1 MLRNYL
7 TIALRNVLKNK
18 VFSGINILGLGIGL
32 AACLLIFQFVRYELS
47 YDTFHAKIDRT
58 YRVTNDRFQ
67 QGKLIQHGTITY
79 PTIGPAMARDFP
91 EIEEYTRLMPGF
103 GLNIRIDDQHFRGGD
118 SHFADE
124 HFFSVFSFS
133 MLAGDRVSALKEPFS
148 AVLTEHA
155 ARRYFPALR
164 TDYTAM
170 IGKTFYWGLDK
181 VPYTVTGVCQDV
193 PANSHIQFDVLMS
206 YATLI
211 QVTKSDA
218 DNSWTWS
225 DMRHYLVLK
234 PGVDYKQLEAK
245 FDAFSDRY
253 FQGDKVSGSVEKFYL
268 QPLRDAHLYSHYEY
282 DIAKVA
288 SGKAVWAML
297 IVALF
302 ILLIAWIN
310 YINLTTSRALDRAK
324 EVGLRK
330 VMGALKSQLIKQFIL
345 ESLIITSLSF
355 GAALVLV
362 QLLQASFNTIT
373 GNDLSL
379 WQVIQT
385 TDAQTLIGVAAFLL
399 VGALVSGF
407 YPALVLSSY
416 QPVTVLKG
424 KFQRSGRGNFLRKA
438 LVIVQFTSSAAL
450 ITGTIIVSK
459 QLNYINDM
467 DLGMVIDN
475 TVVVSAPE
483 LATWDSSF
491 VQRVEDYKHAL
502 LQVDGVESAATSG
515 NLPGDRLARGFDLHL
530 KEQTSAKYTM
540 SYLGADHHFVT
551 TYHVSLAAGR
561 GFLPTDHQVNYDAIR
576 SVMLNVKAVR
586 LLGIDNPEDAV
597 GKELTDDEHT
607 WTIVGVFNDFHQ
619 ESLKNPIEAMI
630 LMPVYSTFADTSIKI
645 KTEDTKHVLASIEG
659 IYKKYFPGN
668 SFEYFFLKDRYNRQY
683 TDDMRFG
690 QIIGIFTGLAII
702 VACLG
707 LIGLSSYTAMQRTKE
722 IGIRK
727 VLGASVVHIVSLL
740 SADFVRLVLVAAVL
754 SIPIAYFGMQNWLQG
769 YAYRVTPGWVQFVVP
784 LLLVLLIAAVTISF
798 QVLKAAMKNPVDTL
812 KHE

>member
-7 TIALRNVLKNK
+7 TVAFRNIVKNK

-67 QGKLIQHGTITY
+67 HGKLIQHGTITY
-79 PTIGPAMARDFP
+79 PAVGPAMVRDFP
-91 EIEEYTRLMPGF
+91 EIEEYTRLMPAGT
-103 GLNIRIDDQHFRGGD
+103 LNIRIDDQHIRSGQ

-133 MLAGDRVSALKEPFS
+133 MLAGDRLTALKEPLS

-155 ARRYFPALR
+155 AKQFFPAQGA
-164 TDYTAM
+164 DYASM
-170 IGKTFYWGLDK
+170 IGKTFYWGTDTE
-181 VPYTVTGVCQDV
+181 PYTVKAICQDI
-193 PANSHIQFDVLMS
+193 PANSHIQFDVLIS
-206 YATLI
+206 YATLVHAT
-211 QVTKSDA
+211 QMEA

-234 PGVDYKQLEAK
+234 PGVDHTQLEAK
-245 FDAFSDRY
+245 FPAFSDRH

-268 QPLRDAHLYSHYEY
+268 QPLRDAHLYSQYEY

-330 VMGALKSQLIKQFIL
+330 VMGAFKTQLIKQFIF
-345 ESLIITSLSF
+345 ESFILTGLAF
-355 GAALVLV
+355 VVAMMMA
-362 QLLQASFNTIT
+362 QLLQAPFNKIT

-379 WQVIQT
+379 WRIIQT
-385 TDAQTLIGVAAFLL
+385 TDTRTLVAVAALL
-399 VGALVSGF
+399 LLGALVSGF

-416 QPVTVLKG
+416 QPITVLKG
-424 KFQRSGRGNFLRKA
+424 KFQRSARGNFLRKA

-450 ITGTIIVSK
+450 ITGTIIVSQ
-459 QLNYINDM
+459 QLNFINDA

-475 TVVVSAPE
+475 TVIVNAPE
-483 LATWDSSF
+483 LSAWDSSF
-491 VQRVEDYKHAL
+491 MQRVESYKHAL
-502 LQVDGVESAATSG
+502 LQLPGVEHAATSA
-515 NLPGDRLARGFDLHL
+515 NLPGDRLARGFNLHL
-530 KEQTSAKYTM
+530 KEQTSAKYTI
-540 SYLGADHHFVT
+540 SYLGVDHHFMS
-551 TYHVSLAAGR
+551 TYNMSLVAGR
-561 GFLPTDHQVNYDAIR
+561 GFLPTDHQVDYDKIR
-576 SVMLNVKAVR
+576 SIILNVNATR
-586 LLGIDNPEDAV
+586 LLGISTPEDAI
-597 GKELTDDEHT
+597 GKELTDDKHA
-607 WTIVGVFNDFHQ
+607 WTIVGVIRDFHQ
-619 ESLKNPIEAMI
+619 ESLKSPMEPTV
-630 LMPVYSTFADTSIKI
+630 LMPTYSTYAATSIKI
-645 KTEDTKHVLASIEG
+645 KTEDTKSILASIENT
-659 IYKKYFPGN
+659 YKKYFPGN
-668 SFEYFFLKDRYNRQY
+668 AFEYFFLKDRYNRQY
-683 TDDMRFG
+683 HDDMRFG
-690 QIIGIFTGLAII
+690 KIVSIFTGLAII

-707 LIGLSSYTAMQRTKE
+707 LIGLSSYTAVQRTKE

-727 VLGASVVHIVSLL
+727 ILGASVVNIVSLL
-740 SADFVRLVLVAAVL
+740 SADFVRLVLIASLL
-754 SIPIAYFGMQNWLQG
+754 SIPIAYFSMQHWLQG
-769 YAYRVTPGWVQFVVP
+769 YAYRVTPGWAQFVIP
-784 LLLVLLIAAVTISF
+784 LLAVLLIATFTISF
-798 QVLKAAMKNPVDTL
+798 QVLKAAMRNPADTL

>member
-7 TIALRNVLKNK
+7 TVAFRNILKNK

-32 AACLLIFQFVRYELS
+32 AACLLIVQFVHYQLS

-67 QGKLIQHGTITY
+67 HGKLVQHGTIMY
-79 PTIGPAMARDFP
+79 PTIGPVMARDFP
-91 EIEEYTRLMPGF
+91 EIEEYTRLMPG
-103 GLNIRIDDQHFRGGD
+103 GTLNIRIDDQNFRGD
-118 SHFADE
+118 QCHFADE

-133 MLAGDRVSALKEPFS
+133 MLAGDRLAALKEPFS

-155 ARRYFPALR
+155 AKRYFPTLG
-164 TDYTAM
+164 TDYTSM

-181 VPYTVTGVCQDV
+181 QPYTIKAICQDV
-193 PANSHIQFDVLMS
+193 PSNSHIQFDALVS

-211 QVTKSDA
+211 RPDQHDA
-218 DNSWTWS
+218 DDSWTWS

-245 FDAFSDRY
+245 FPAFSDRY

-268 QPLRDAHLYSHYEY
+268 QPLRDAHLYSNYEY

-297 IVALF
+297 IVAVF

-330 VMGALKSQLIKQFIL
+330 VMGAFRAQLVKQFVF
-345 ESLIITSLSF
+345 ESFLITSLAF
-355 GAALVLV
+355 VLALILV
-362 QLLQASFNTIT
+362 QLLQASFNKIT
-373 GNDLSL
+373 RDDFSL
-379 WQVIQT
+379 WKIIQT
-385 TDAQTLIGVAAFLL
+385 ADAQTLIGVAAFLL
-399 VGALVSGF
+399 TGALVSGF
-407 YPALVLSSY
+407 YPALILSSY
-416 QPVTVLKG
+416 QPITVLKG
-424 KFQRSGRGNFLRKA
+424 KFQRSARGSFLRKA

-459 QLNYINDM
+459 QLNFIHEA

-475 TVVVSAPE
+475 TVIVGAPA
-483 LATWDSSF
+483 LAAWDSSF
-491 VQRVEDYKHAL
+491 IQRVESYKQAL
-502 LQVDGVESAATSG
+502 VQLPGVESAATSG

-530 KEQTSAKYTM
+530 KEQTSSRYTM
-540 SYLGADHHFVT
+540 SYLGVDHNFMN
-551 TYHVSLAAGR
+551 TYNISLAAGR
-561 GFLPTDHQVNYDAIR
+561 GFLPTDHPVDYNDIH
-576 SVMLNVKAVR
+576 SIILNVNATR
-586 LLGIDNPEDAV
+586 LLGISTPEDAI

-607 WTIVGVFNDFHQ
+607 WTIVGVIRDFHQ
-619 ESLKNPIEAMI
+619 ESLKAPMEPMI
-630 LMPVYSTFADTSIKI
+630 LMPVYSTYADTSIKI
-645 KTEDTKHVLASIEG
+645 KTADSKSVLASVEG
-659 IYKKYFPGN
+659 VYKKYFPGN
-668 SFEYFFLKDRYNRQY
+668 AFEYFFLKDRYNHQY
-683 TDDMRFG
+683 RDDMRFG

-740 SADFVRLVLVAAVL
+740 SVDFVRLVLVAAVL

-769 YAYRVTPGWVQFVVP
+769 YAYRITPGWAQFVIP
-784 LLLVLLIAAVTISF
+784 LLAVLLIAMFTISF
-798 QVLKAAMKNPVDTL
+798 QVLKAAMKNPADTL